1 MWIWLLLLWWWWWW
15 YCGISVLLLVG
26 WLVGRVLIV
35 AGFWLGLVVAWLEYW
50 NVKHWYLCF
59 TSYECSRCMPCCDTY
74 DALIYH
80 LKKWIMW
87 WIIGYWPCVVW
98 NGCCICVMVDLCV
111 CQSASPV
118 IVCLVTSNSDLLQL
132 EVKFS
137 AQLFFALNSYWIEED
152 IIFLVPCLNWIWNL
166 CVFLFL
172 FFWSVGF
179 GVSA

>member
-1 MWIWLLLLWWWWWW
+1 MVCNICTL
-15 YCGISVLLLVG
+15 ISCILLLVG

-35 AGFWLGLVVAWLEYW
+35 AGFWLGQVIASLHAML
-50 NVKHWYLCF
+50 WYLWC
-59 TSYECSRCMPCCDTY
+59 TY
-74 DALIYH
+74 YH
-80 LKKWIMW
+80 LKRWFMW
-87 WIIGYWPCVVW
+87 SIIGYWPCVVW
-98 NGCCICVMVDLCV
+98 NGCRFMVDLCV
-111 CQSASPV
+111 CQFSSPV